1 MFRRAFPVGAVL
13 GLLCAPCA
21 HAQSVT
27 YRCVDANGRST
38 YTNVKEEMTGKK
50 CTVVSREVS
59 VVPAQ
64 QFAPQPS
71 KGGNGAAK
79 AAGGERVDASTQR
92 NRDETRRKILQEELD
107 SAEKRLT
114 EARQKLTEQ
123 DSSRSAEERAMP
135 QRALE
140 RLKPYQE
147 EVGREE
153 QNVASLRREL
163 SNLR

>member
-1 MFRRAFPVGAVL
+1 MTPAAHFILLVVVLSVGV
-13 GLLCAPCA
+13 A

-27 YRCVDANGRST
+27 YRCLDSSGRST

-64 QFAPQPS
+64 QFVPTPT
-71 KGGNGAAK
+71 KGEKSAAK
-79 AAGGERVDASTQR
+79 ATGERVDTNTQR

-114 EARQKLTEQ
+114 DARQKLTEQ
-123 DSSRSAEERAMP
+123 DSIRTPEEKVDPRRAM
-135 QRALE
+135 E
-140 RLKPYQE
+140 RLKPYQQ
-147 EVGREE
+147 EVERQE
-153 QNVASLRREL
+153 QNIASLKREL

>member
-1 MFRRAFPVGAVL
+1 MRPAAYSFALVAALSAAVV
-13 GLLCAPCA
+13 

-27 YRCVDANGRST
+27 YRCLDASGRST

-64 QFAPQPS
+64 QFAPVPT
-71 KGGNGAAK
+71 KGEKSAAK
-79 AAGGERVDASTQR
+79 GSGERVDATTQR

-114 EARQKLTEQ
+114 DARQKLTEQ
-123 DSSRSAEERAMP
+123 DAIRTPEEKVDPRRAM
-135 QRALE
+135 E
-140 RLKPYQE
+140 RLKPYQQ
-147 EVGREE
+147 EVERQE
-153 QNVASLRREL
+153 QNIASLKREL

>member
-1 MFRRAFPVGAVL
+1 MFRPAIPVAAVL
-13 GLLCAPCA
+13 GLLCWTCA
-21 HAQSVT
+21 QAQSVT
-27 YRCVDANGRST
+27 YRCVDGNGRST

-64 QFAPQPS
+64 QFAPQPT
-71 KGGNGAAK
+71 KAGNSAAK
-79 AAGGERVDASTQR
+79 AAGERVDANTQR

-107 SAEKRLT
+107 SAEKRLS

-123 DSSRSAEERAMP
+123 DSVRTPEERALP

-147 EVGREE
+147 EVGRQE
-153 QNVASLRREL
+153 QNVASVKREL
-163 SNLR
+163 TNLR

>member
-1 MFRRAFPVGAVL
+1 MFRHVLPVAAVL
-13 GLLCAPCA
+13 GLACVAHA

-64 QFAPQPS
+64 QFAPQPT
-71 KGGNGAAK
+71 KGGSSAAK
-79 AAGGERVDASTQR
+79 AGGERVDATTQR
-92 NRDETRRKILQEELD
+92 NRDDTRRKILQEELD
-107 SAEKRLT
+107 SAEKRLA
-114 EARQKLTEQ
+114 EARQKLSEQ
-123 DSSRSAEERAMP
+123 EAVRSAEERAMP
-135 QRALE
+135 QKALE
-140 RLKPYQE
+140 RLKSYQE
-147 EVGREE
+147 EVGRQE
-153 QNVASLRREL
+153 QNVASLKREL